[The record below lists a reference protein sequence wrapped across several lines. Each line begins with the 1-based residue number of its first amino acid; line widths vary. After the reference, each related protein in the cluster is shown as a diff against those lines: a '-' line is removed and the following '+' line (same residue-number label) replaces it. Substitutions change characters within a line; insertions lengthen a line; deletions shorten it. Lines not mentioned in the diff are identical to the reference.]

1 MSVIIIIPIAVG
13 VPTMPVFIPPAMLD
27 LPAALPRFVQFTAPV
42 LGLLALVSMMLDG
55 FVQLVVHA
63 RDASL
68 TIVVIGAQARRP
80 GKHQKPG

>member
-1 MSVIIIIPIAVG
+1 MSVIIIIPIAVCM
-13 VPTMPVFIPPAMLD
+13 PTMPVFIPPSMLYP
-27 LPAALPRFVQFTAPV
+27 PAALPRLVQFMAPV
-42 LGLLALVSMMLDG
+42 LGLLALVSVMLDG

-68 TIVVIGAQARRP
+68 TIVVIGAQVRCA